1 LKNTETES
9 KLIASTINVEFNIF
23 SDIKRDV
30 GGEREAWFSEET
42 WKGVCGRDGENNTGC
57 V

>member
-1 LKNTETES
+1 MKNTETES
-9 KLIASTINVEFNIF
+9 KLIASTINAEFIIF

>member
-1 LKNTETES
+1 M
-9 KLIASTINVEFNIF
+9 IIF
-23 SDIKRDV
+23 TDIERKRDV

-42 WKGVCGRDGENNTGC
+42 RKGVCGGDWENNKGC